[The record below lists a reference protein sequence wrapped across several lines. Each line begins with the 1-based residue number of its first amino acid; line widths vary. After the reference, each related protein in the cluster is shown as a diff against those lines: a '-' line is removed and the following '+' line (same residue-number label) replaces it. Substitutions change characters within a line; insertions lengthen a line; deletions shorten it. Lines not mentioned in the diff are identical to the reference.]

1 MSTDILPIATPRE
14 TRRAMWRL
22 LAQRPGRLTLT
33 VFVLLTA
40 ACCGLAAP
48 AILGIMVNIAA
59 SGGDVMSLL
68 WLAIALL
75 VAGGLGALLGIL
87 GQNLLARICEEALAG
102 LREEVFAAAV
112 RKPLNHLEKAGIG
125 DVVARV
131 SGDVEA
137 VSEAIS
143 GVLPAFTSAAFTIA
157 VTLLGLG
164 VIDWRFAVAVLI
176 AAPLQVFTLRWFLKR
191 TAPIYRTVRITEAN
205 RTEQIIETVHGSP
218 SVLALG
224 LGSRHADL
232 VAAASRENIGHAL
245 KGVNYLTRFYN
256 RLNLAELIGLS
267 AVLVVGFWLHA
278 EGTVTIG
285 AATAAALYFYR
296 LFDPIGLVLGQFD
309 ELQKAAAGLGRM
321 FGLTMSAKPETV
333 AASAPAG
340 TTGAGTFRGT
350 DAGIDAGIV
359 LEDVTFAYPGQ
370 RPALNAVSLTVK
382 PGERVAIVGTSGAGK
397 TTLAKVI
404 MGLEHPHSGT
414 AWVGGLDSAAAAP
427 AELHERISMVSQE
440 VHVFSGTLAEDL
452 LLAKPG
458 ASAEE
463 LSCVLKAVGAT
474 WVVALDDG
482 LETSVGAG
490 GHQLTPEQAQQLALA
505 RLMLKDPP
513 IAVLDEATAEA
524 GTGSAT
530 MLDQAAEAALTGR
543 TSVVI
548 AHRLSQAASA
558 DTVVVMEQGRIVES
572 GSHQE
577 LLAAEGRY
585 AHLWEAWNSSL
596 SRS

>member
-1 MSTDILPIATPRE
+1 MSTEILPIATPRE

-22 LAQRPGRLTLT
+22 LAQRPGRLALT
-33 VFVLLTA
+33 VFVLLAA

-68 WLAIALL
+68 WLAITLL

-112 RKPLNHLEKAGIG
+112 RKPLNQLEKAGIG

-232 VAAASRENIGHAL
+232 VAAASQENIGHAL

-321 FGLTMSAKPETV
+321 FGLTMSAKPDT
-333 AASAPAG
+333 APAR
-340 TTGAGTFRGT
+340 TTSGT
-350 DAGIDAGIV
+350 DAGIV
-359 LEDVTFAYPGQ
+359 LDDVTFAYPGQ
-370 RPALNAVSLTVK
+370 RPALNTVSLSVS

-404 MGLEHPHSGT
+404 MGLEHPRSGT

-427 AELHERISMVSQE
+427 ADLHERIAMVSQE

-452 LLAKPG
+452 RLAKPG
-458 ASAEE
+458 ATEEE
-463 LSCVLKAVGAT
+463 LARVLKAVGAG

-530 MLDQAAEAALTGR
+530 MLDQAAEAALAGR

-577 LLAAEGRY
+577 LLAADGRY

>member
-1 MSTDILPIATPRE
+1 LSAEILPIATPRE
-14 TRRAMWRL
+14 TRKAMWRL
-22 LAQRPGRLTLT
+22 LAQRPGRLTITIL
-33 VFVLLTA
+33 VLLA
-40 ACCGLAAP
+40 ASCCGLAAP

-68 WLAIALL
+68 WLAIGLL
-75 VAGGLGALLGIL
+75 LAGGLGAVLGIL

-112 RKPLNHLEKAGIG
+112 RKPLSQLEKAGIG

-232 VAAASRENIGHAL
+232 VAAASQENIGHAL

-267 AVLVVGFWLHA
+267 AVLVVGSWLHA
-278 EGTVTIG
+278 EGAVTIG

-321 FGLTMSAKPETV
+321 FGLTMSTAPETAPT
-333 AASAPAG
+333 AAPVS
-340 TTGAGTFRGT
+340 
-350 DAGIDAGIV
+350 DAGIV
-359 LEDVTFAYPGQ
+359 LDDVTFSYPGQ

-404 MGLEHPHSGT
+404 MGLEHPGSGT

-427 AELHERISMVSQE
+427 ADLHERIAMVSQE

-452 LLAKPG
+452 RLAKPG
-458 ASAEE
+458 ASSDEMGHI
-463 LSCVLKAVGAT
+463 LRAVGAA
-474 WVVALDDG
+474 WVERLDDG
-482 LETSVGAG
+482 LETPVGAG

-530 MLDQAAEAALTGR
+530 MLDQAAEAALAGR

-558 DTVVVMEQGRIVES
+558 DTVVVMEHGRIVES

-577 LLAAEGRY
+577 LLASGGRY
-585 AHLWEAWNSSL
+585 ATLWEAWNSSL

>member
-22 LAQRPGRLTLT
+22 LAQRPGRLALT
-33 VFVLLTA
+33 VFVLLA
-40 ACCGLAAP
+40 AAGCGLAAP

-59 SGGDVMSLL
+59 GGGDVMNLL
-68 WLAIALL
+68 WLAIGLL
-75 VAGGLGALLGIL
+75 VAGGCGALLGIL

-112 RKPLNHLEKAGIG
+112 RKPLAQLEKAGIG

-176 AAPLQVFTLRWFLKR
+176 AAPLQVLTLRWFLKR

-224 LGSRHADL
+224 LGSRHAEL
-232 VAAASRENIGHAL
+232 VAAASQENIGHAL
-245 KGVNYLTRFYN
+245 KGVSYLTRFYN
-256 RLNLAELIGLS
+256 RLNLAELVGLS
-267 AVLVVGFWLHA
+267 AVLGVGFWLHA
-278 EGTVTIG
+278 EGIVTIG

-321 FGLTMSAKPETV
+321 FGLTMSTAKTSPT
-333 AASAPAG
+333 ALS
-340 TTGAGTFRGT
+340 RGT
-350 DAGIDAGIV
+350 DSSIV
-359 LEDVTFAYPGQ
+359 LDNVTFAYPGQ
-370 RPALNAVSLTVK
+370 RPALRGVSLTVR
-382 PGERVAIVGTSGAGK
+382 PGERVAVVGTSGAGK

-404 MGLEHPHSGT
+404 MGLEHPDSGT
-414 AWVGGLDSAAAAP
+414 AWVGGLNSAAAAP
-427 AELHERISMVSQE
+427 ADLHSRIAMVSQE
-440 VHVFSGTLAEDL
+440 VHVFSGTLAGDL
-452 LLAKPG
+452 RLAKPD
-458 ASAEE
+458 ASPAD
-463 LSCVLKAVGAT
+463 LSRVLAAVGAT
-474 WVVALDDG
+474 WMKTLDDG

-530 MLDQAAEAALTGR
+530 MLDQAGEAALAGR

-558 DTVVVMEQGRIVES
+558 DTVVVMEQGRIIES
-572 GSHQE
+572 GPHQE
-577 LLAAEGRY
+577 LLAGGGRY
-585 AHLWEAWNSSL
+585 ATLWEAWNSSL
-596 SRS
+596 SRN

>member
-1 MSTDILPIATPRE
+1 
-14 TRRAMWRL
+14 MWRL
-22 LAQRPGRLTLT
+22 LAQRPGRLALT
-33 VFVLLTA
+33 ILVLLA
-40 ACCGLAAP
+40 ASCCGLAAP
-48 AILGIMVNIAA
+48 AILGVMVNIAA

-68 WLAIALL
+68 WLAIGLL
-75 VAGGLGALLGIL
+75 VAGGLGALLGVL

-112 RKPLNHLEKAGIG
+112 RKPLNQLEKAGIG

-143 GVLPAFTSAAFTIA
+143 GVLPAFTSAAFTIG

-176 AAPLQVFTLRWFLKR
+176 AAPLQVFTLRWFLQR

-218 SVLALG
+218 SILALG
-224 LGSRHADL
+224 LGSRHAHL

-245 KGVNYLTRFYN
+245 RGVGYLTRFYN

-267 AVLVVGFWLHA
+267 AVLVVGFWLHS
-278 EGTVTIG
+278 EGAVTIG

-321 FGLTMSAKPETV
+321 FGLTMSEQSS
-333 AASAPAG
+333 AAPSTASTTPAG
-340 TTGAGTFRGT
+340 PES
-350 DAGIDAGIV
+350 GIV
-359 LEDVTFAYPGQ
+359 LENVTFAYPGQ
-370 RPALNAVSLTVK
+370 RPALCGVSLIVRS
-382 PGERVAIVGTSGAGK
+382 GERVAIVGTSGAGK

-414 AWVGGLDSAAAAP
+414 AWVGGLDSAAADP
-427 AELHERISMVSQE
+427 AELHDRIAMVSQE

-452 LLAKPG
+452 RLAKPD
-458 ASAEE
+458 ASAHE
-463 LSCVLKAVGAT
+463 LSHALQAVGAD

-482 LETSVGAG
+482 LETYVGAG
-490 GHQLTPEQAQQLALA
+490 GHQLTTEQAQQLALA

-530 MLDQAAEAALTGR
+530 MLDQAAEAALAGR

-548 AHRLSQAASA
+548 AHRLPQAASA

-577 LLAAEGRY
+577 LLLDGGRY

>member
-22 LAQRPGRLTLT
+22 LAQRPGRLALT
-33 VFVLLTA
+33 VFVLLAA

-59 SGGDVMSLL
+59 GGGDVMNLL
-68 WLAIALL
+68 WLAIGLL
-75 VAGGLGALLGIL
+75 VAGGCGALLGIL

-112 RKPLNHLEKAGIG
+112 RKPLAQLEKAGIG

-224 LGSRHADL
+224 LGSRHAEL
-232 VAAASRENIGHAL
+232 VAAASQENIGHAL
-245 KGVNYLTRFYN
+245 KGVSYLTRFYN

-267 AVLVVGFWLHA
+267 AVLVVGFRLHS
-278 EGTVTIG
+278 EGIVTIG

-321 FGLTMSAKPETV
+321 FGLTMSTAKTSPT
-333 AASAPAG
+333 ADS
-340 TTGAGTFRGT
+340 RGT
-350 DAGIDAGIV
+350 DSSIV
-359 LEDVTFAYPGQ
+359 LDNVTFAYPGQ
-370 RPALNAVSLTVK
+370 RPALHGVSLTVR

-404 MGLEHPHSGT
+404 MGLEHPDSGT

-427 AELHERISMVSQE
+427 ADLHSRIAMVSQE

-452 LLAKPG
+452 RLAKPD
-458 ASAEE
+458 ASPAE
-463 LSCVLKAVGAT
+463 LRRVLAAVGAT
-474 WVVALDDG
+474 WMNTLDDG
-482 LETSVGAG
+482 LETPVGAG

-530 MLDQAAEAALTGR
+530 MLDQAAEAALAGR

-558 DTVVVMEQGRIVES
+558 DTVVVMEQGRIIES
-572 GSHQE
+572 GPHQE
-577 LLAAEGRY
+577 LLAGGGRY
-585 AHLWEAWNSSL
+585 ATLWEAWNSSL
-596 SRS
+596 SRN

>member
-1 MSTDILPIATPRE
+1 MSADILPIATPRE
-14 TRRAMWRL
+14 TRKAMWCL

-33 VFVLLTA
+33 VLVLLA
-40 ACCGLAAP
+40 ASCCGLAAP
-48 AILGIMVNIAA
+48 AILGLMVNIAA
-59 SGGDVMSLL
+59 AGGDVMSLL
-68 WLAIALL
+68 WLAIGLV

-87 GQNLLARICEEALAG
+87 GQNLLSRICEEALAG
-102 LREEVFAAAV
+102 LREDVFAAAV
-112 RKPLNHLEKAGIG
+112 RKPLAELEKAGIG

-176 AAPLQVFTLRWFLKR
+176 AAPLQVLTLRWFLKR

-205 RTEQIIETVHGSP
+205 RTEQIIETVHGSH

-224 LGSRHADL
+224 LGERHAGL
-232 VAAASRENIGHAL
+232 VAVASTENIGHTLRAA
-245 KGVNYLTRFYN
+245 GYLTRFYN

-278 EGTVTIG
+278 EGAVTIG

-321 FGLTMSAKPETV
+321 FGLTLSVPPE
-333 AASAPAG
+333 APIIASAREAD
-340 TTGAGTFRGT
+340 TS
-350 DAGIDAGIV
+350 IV
-359 LEDVTFAYPGQ
+359 LQDVTFAYPGQ
-370 RPALNAVSLTVK
+370 GPALDGVSLTVS

-404 MGLEHPHSGT
+404 MGLEHGHTGT
-414 AWVGGLDSAAAAP
+414 VRVGGLDPSADAP
-427 AELHERISMVSQE
+427 ADWHKRIAMVSQE

-452 LLAKPG
+452 RLAKPD
-458 ASAEE
+458 AALEE
-463 LSCVLKAVGAT
+463 LSRALQAVGAT
-474 WVVALDDG
+474 WVEALDDG

-530 MLDQAAEAALTGR
+530 MLDQAAEAALAGR

-558 DTVVVMEQGRIVES
+558 DTVVVMEHGRIVES
-572 GSHQE
+572 GSHKE
-577 LLAAEGRY
+577 LLSSGGRY
-585 AHLWEAWNSSL
+585 AHLWDAWNSSL
-596 SRS
+596 GRG

>member
-1 MSTDILPIATPRE
+1 MSTEILPIATPRE
-14 TRRAMWRL
+14 TRKAMWRL
-22 LAQRPGRLTLT
+22 LAQRPGRLALT
-33 VFVLLTA
+33 ILVLLA
-40 ACCGLAAP
+40 ASCCGLAAP
-48 AILGIMVNIAA
+48 AILGMMVNIAA
-59 SGGDVMSLL
+59 TGGDVMSLL
-68 WLAIALL
+68 WLAIGLL

-112 RKPLNHLEKAGIG
+112 RKPLAHIEKAGIG

-176 AAPLQVFTLRWFLKR
+176 AAPLQFFTLRWFLKR

-224 LGSRHADL
+224 LGARHADL
-232 VAAASRENIGHAL
+232 VAAASQENIGHAL

-278 EGTVTIG
+278 EGAVTIG

-321 FGLTMSAKPETV
+321 FGLTMSAAPATEP
-333 AASAPAG
+333 AASPA
-340 TTGAGTFRGT
+340 TGAG
-350 DAGIDAGIV
+350 ID
-359 LEDVTFAYPGQ
+359 LDDVTFAYPGQ
-370 RPALNAVSLTVK
+370 RPALHGVSLSVN

-404 MGLEHPHSGT
+404 MGLEHPRSGT
-414 AWVGGLDSAAAAP
+414 TWVGGLDSAAAAP
-427 AELHERISMVSQE
+427 EDLHQRIAMVSQE

-452 LLAKPG
+452 RLAKPD
-458 ASAEE
+458 AADED
-463 LSCVLKAVGAT
+463 LARVLHAVGAAWHET
-474 WVVALDDG
+474 LDDG
-482 LETSVGAG
+482 LQTSVGAG

-530 MLDQAAEAALTGR
+530 MLDQAAEAALAGR

-558 DTVVVMEQGRIVES
+558 DTVVVMEHGRIVES
-572 GSHQE
+572 GSHQD
-577 LLAAEGRY
+577 LLANGGRY
-585 AHLWEAWNSSL
+585 ATLWEAWNSSL
-596 SRS
+596 SRN

>member
-1 MSTDILPIATPRE
+1 MNAGILPIATPRE
-14 TRRAMWRL
+14 TRRAMWKL
-22 LAQRPGRLTLT
+22 LAQRPGRLALT
-33 VFVLLTA
+33 VLVLLA
-40 ACCGLAAP
+40 ASCCGLAAP

-59 SGGDVMSLL
+59 SGGEVVSLL
-68 WLAIALL
+68 WLAIGLL
-75 VAGGLGALLGIL
+75 AAGGAGALLGIL

-112 RKPLNHLEKAGIG
+112 RKPLAQLEKAGIG

-143 GVLPAFTSAAFTIA
+143 GVLPAFTSAAFTIV

-176 AAPLQVFTLRWFLKR
+176 AAPLQIFTLRWFLKR

-205 RTEQIIETVHGSP
+205 RTEQIIETVHGSQ

-224 LGSRHADL
+224 LGDRHASL
-232 VAAASRENIGHAL
+232 VASASRETIGHSL
-245 KGVNYLTRFYN
+245 RGIGYLTRFYN
-256 RLNLAELIGLS
+256 RLNLAELLGLS

-278 EGTVTIG
+278 EGVVTIG

-321 FGLTMSAKPETV
+321 FGLTRGT
-333 AASAPAG
+333 ASGEAERTAVERPAG
-340 TTGAGTFRGT
+340 GPASDAVVLDNLTFS
-350 DAGIDAGIV
+350 
-359 LEDVTFAYPGQ
+359 YPGQ
-370 RPALNAVSLTVK
+370 RPALNAVSLRVAA
-382 PGERVAIVGTSGAGK
+382 GERVAIVGTSGAGK
-397 TTLAKVI
+397 TTLAKVV
-404 MGLEHPHSGT
+404 MGLEKPDDGRVL
-414 AWVGGLDSAAAAP
+414 VGGLDAAIASA
-427 AELHERISMVSQE
+427 AELHQRIAMVSQE

-452 LLAKPG
+452 RLAKPG
-458 ASAEE
+458 ASSDE
-463 LSCVLKAVGAT
+463 LRRVLRDVGAA
-474 WVVALDDG
+474 WHEMLDDG
-482 LETSVGAG
+482 LETFVGAG

-530 MLDQAAEAALTGR
+530 MLDQAADAALAGR

-548 AHRLSQAASA
+548 AHRLSQAATA
-558 DTVVVMEQGRIVES
+558 HTVVVMDQGRIVES

-577 LLAAEGRY
+577 LLANGGRY
-585 AHLWEAWNSSL
+585 ARLWEAWNTSL
-596 SRS
+596 SRA

>member
-1 MSTDILPIATPRE
+1 M
-14 TRRAMWRL
+14 
-22 LAQRPGRLTLT
+22 
-33 VFVLLTA
+33 
-40 ACCGLAAP
+40 
-48 AILGIMVNIAA
+48 
-59 SGGDVMSLL
+59 L
-68 WLAIALL
+68 WLAIGLL

-112 RKPLNHLEKAGIG
+112 RKPLNQLEKAGIG

-321 FGLTMSAKPETV
+321 FGLTMSAKPDT
-333 AASAPAG
+333 APASAPGG
-340 TTGAGTFRGT
+340 TTPAGPTPGT
-350 DAGIDAGIV
+350 DAGIV
-359 LEDVTFAYPGQ
+359 LDDVTFAYPGQ
-370 RPALNAVSLTVK
+370 RPALNAVSLSVS
-382 PGERVAIVGTSGAGK
+382 PGQRVAIVGTSGAGK

-427 AELHERISMVSQE
+427 ADLHERIAMVSQE

-452 LLAKPG
+452 RLAKPG
-458 ASAEE
+458 ATEEE
-463 LSCVLKAVGAT
+463 LARVLKAVGAG
-474 WVVALDDG
+474 WVEALDDG

-530 MLDQAAEAALTGR
+530 MLDQAAEAALAGR

-558 DTVVVMEQGRIVES
+558 DTVVVMEQGRMVES

-577 LLAAEGRY
+577 LLAADGRY

>member
-1 MSTDILPIATPRE
+1 
-14 TRRAMWRL
+14 MWRL

-33 VFVLLTA
+33 IVVLLA
-40 ACCGLAAP
+40 ASCCGLAAP
-48 AILGIMVNIAA
+48 AILGVMVNIAA
-59 SGGDVMSLL
+59 GGGDVLSLL
-68 WLAIALL
+68 LLAAGLL

-87 GQNLLARICEEALAG
+87 GQNMLARICEEALAS

-112 RKPLNHLEKAGIG
+112 RKPLGQLEKAGIG

-137 VSEAIS
+137 VSDAIS

-157 VTLLGLG
+157 VTLLGLS
-164 VIDWRFAVAVLI
+164 VIDWRFAAAVLI

-191 TAPIYRTVRITEAN
+191 TAPIYRTVRITEAA

-256 RLNLAELIGLS
+256 RLNMAELIGLS

-278 EGTVTIG
+278 EGAVTIG

-321 FGLTMSAKPETV
+321 FGLTMSAAPEATPSPAK
-333 AASAPAG
+333 AADS
-340 TTGAGTFRGT
+340 
-350 DAGIDAGIV
+350 GIILDG
-359 LEDVTFAYPGQ
+359 VTFSYPGQ
-370 RPALNAVSLTVK
+370 RPALEGVSLTVK

-404 MGLEHPHSGT
+404 MGLEHPDSGI

-427 AELHERISMVSQE
+427 ADLHQRIAMVSQE

-452 LLAKPG
+452 RLARPG
-458 ASAEE
+458 ASVAD
-463 LSCVLKAVGAT
+463 LQLTLQDVGAS
-474 WVVALDDG
+474 WVETLDDG
-482 LETSVGAG
+482 LETHVGAG
-490 GHQLTPEQAQQLALA
+490 GHGLTPEQAQQLALA

-530 MLDQAAEAALTGR
+530 MLDHAAEAALAGR

-558 DTVVVMEQGRIVES
+558 DTVVVMEHGRIMES
-572 GSHQE
+572 GSHAD
-577 LLAAEGRY
+577 LLAAGGHY
-585 AHLWEAWNSSL
+585 ATLWEAWNSSF

>member
-1 MSTDILPIATPRE
+1 MSTGILPIATPRQ
-14 TRRAMWRL
+14 TRKAMWRL

-33 VFVLLTA
+33 IVVLLA
-40 ACCGLAAP
+40 ASCCGLAAP
-48 AILGIMVNIAA
+48 AILGVMVNIAA
-59 SGGDVMSLL
+59 GGGDVLSLL
-68 WLAIALL
+68 LLAAGLL
-75 VAGGLGALLGIL
+75 VAGGLGALLGIS
-87 GQNLLARICEEALAG
+87 GQNMLARICEEALAS

-112 RKPLNHLEKAGIG
+112 RKPLGQLEKAGIG

-137 VSEAIS
+137 VSDAIS

-157 VTLLGLG
+157 VTLLGLS
-164 VIDWRFAVAVLI
+164 VIDWRFAAAVLI

-191 TAPIYRTVRITEAN
+191 TAPIYRTVRITEAA

-256 RLNLAELIGLS
+256 RLNMAELIGLS

-278 EGTVTIG
+278 EGAVTIG

-321 FGLTMSAKPETV
+321 FGLTMSAAPEATPSPAK
-333 AASAPAG
+333 AADS
-340 TTGAGTFRGT
+340 
-350 DAGIDAGIV
+350 GIILDG
-359 LEDVTFAYPGQ
+359 VTFSYPGQ
-370 RPALNAVSLTVK
+370 RPALEGVSLTVK

-404 MGLEHPHSGT
+404 MGLEHPDSGT
-414 AWVGGLDSAAAAP
+414 AWVGGLDSTAAAP
-427 AELHERISMVSQE
+427 ADLHQRIAMVSQE

-452 LLAKPG
+452 RLARPG
-458 ASAEE
+458 ASVAD
-463 LSCVLKAVGAT
+463 LQLTLQDVGAS
-474 WVVALDDG
+474 WVETLDDG
-482 LETSVGAG
+482 LETHVGAG
-490 GHQLTPEQAQQLALA
+490 GHGLTPEQAQQLALA

-530 MLDQAAEAALTGR
+530 MLDHAAEAALAGR

-558 DTVVVMEQGRIVES
+558 DTVVVMEHGRIMES
-572 GSHQE
+572 GSHAD
-577 LLAAEGRY
+577 LLAAGGHY
-585 AHLWEAWNSSL
+585 ATLWEAWNSSF

>member
-1 MSTDILPIATPRE
+1 ML
-14 TRRAMWRL
+14 RL

-33 VFVLLTA
+33 ILVLLA
-40 ACCGLAAP
+40 ASCCGLAAP
-48 AILGIMVNIAA
+48 AILGVMVNIAA
-59 SGGDVMSLL
+59 SGGDVMWLL
-68 WLAIALL
+68 WLAGALL
-75 VAGGLGALLGIL
+75 VAGGLAALLGVL

-112 RKPLNHLEKAGIG
+112 HKPLPELEKAGIG

-143 GVLPAFTSAAFTIA
+143 GVLPAFTSVAFTIG

-176 AAPLQVFTLRWFLKR
+176 AAPLQILTLRWFLRR
-191 TAPIYRTVRITEAN
+191 TAPIYRTVRITEAR

-218 SVLALG
+218 SVVALG
-224 LGSRHADL
+224 LGERHAGL
-232 VAAASRENIGHAL
+232 VAAASHENIGHSL
-245 KGVNYLTRFYN
+245 RGVGYLTRFYN

-267 AVLVVGFWLHA
+267 AVLLVGFLLHA
-278 EGTVTIG
+278 EGAVSIG

-296 LFDPIGLVLGQFD
+296 LFDPIGVVLGQFD
-309 ELQKAAAGLGRM
+309 ELQKASAGLGRM
-321 FGLTMSAKPETV
+321 FGLTQSAVTSPG
-333 AASAPAG
+333 AASVSPAPWVSPDSWEAS
-340 TTGAGTFRGT
+340 
-350 DAGIDAGIV
+350 GIV
-359 LEDVTFAYPGQ
+359 LDNVTFAYPGQ
-370 RPALNAVSLTVK
+370 RPALNGVSLTVR
-382 PGERVAIVGTSGAGK
+382 PGERMAIVGTSGAGK

-404 MGLEHPHSGT
+404 MGLEHPQSGT
-414 AWVGGLDSAAAAP
+414 ARVGGVDAASAP
-427 AELHERISMVSQE
+427 AAQLHRQIAMVSQE

-452 LLAKPG
+452 GLARPE
-458 ASAEE
+458 ASAGDIAR
-463 LSCVLKAVGAT
+463 VLRAVGAT
-474 WVVALDDG
+474 WVDTLDDG
-482 LETSVGAG
+482 LETLVGAG
-490 GHQLTPEQAQQLALA
+490 GHQPTPEQAQQLALA
-505 RLMLKDPP
+505 RLLLKDPP

-530 MLDQAAEAALTGR
+530 MLDQAAEAALAGR

-558 DTVVVMEQGRIVES
+558 DTVVVMEHGAIVES
-572 GSHQE
+572 GPHQE
-577 LLAAEGRY
+577 LVEAGGRY

-596 SRS
+596 SRN

>member
-22 LAQRPGRLTLT
+22 LAQRPGRLALT
-33 VFVLLTA
+33 VFVLLA
-40 ACCGLAAP
+40 AAGCGLAAP

-59 SGGDVMSLL
+59 GGGDVMNLL
-68 WLAIALL
+68 WLAIGLL
-75 VAGGLGALLGIL
+75 VAGGCGALLGIL

-112 RKPLNHLEKAGIG
+112 RKPLAQLEKAGIG

-164 VIDWRFAVAVLI
+164 VIDWRFAVAALI
-176 AAPLQVFTLRWFLKR
+176 AAPLQVLTLRWFLKR

-224 LGSRHADL
+224 LGSRHAEL
-232 VAAASRENIGHAL
+232 VAAASQENIGHAL
-245 KGVNYLTRFYN
+245 KGVSYLTRFYN
-256 RLNLAELIGLS
+256 RLNLAELVGLS

-278 EGTVTIG
+278 EGIVTIG

-321 FGLTMSAKPETV
+321 FGLTMSTAKTSPT
-333 AASAPAG
+333 ALSG
-340 TTGAGTFRGT
+340 GT
-350 DAGIDAGIV
+350 DSSIV
-359 LEDVTFAYPGQ
+359 LDNVTFAYPGQ
-370 RPALNAVSLTVK
+370 RPALRGVSLTVR
-382 PGERVAIVGTSGAGK
+382 PGERVAVVGTSGAGK

-404 MGLEHPHSGT
+404 MGLEHPDSGT
-414 AWVGGLDSAAAAP
+414 AWVGGLNSAAAAP
-427 AELHERISMVSQE
+427 ADLHSRIAMVSQE
-440 VHVFSGTLAEDL
+440 VHVFSGTLAGDL
-452 LLAKPG
+452 RLAKPD
-458 ASAEE
+458 ASPAD
-463 LSCVLKAVGAT
+463 LSRVLAAVGAT
-474 WVVALDDG
+474 WMKTLDDG

-530 MLDQAAEAALTGR
+530 MLDQAAEAALAGR

-558 DTVVVMEQGRIVES
+558 DTVVVMEQGRIIES
-572 GSHQE
+572 GPHQE
-577 LLAAEGRY
+577 LLAGGGRY
-585 AHLWEAWNSSL
+585 ATLWEAWNSSL
-596 SRS
+596 SRN

>member
-1 MSTDILPIATPRE
+1 MSPEILPIATPRQ
-14 TRRAMWRL
+14 TRKAMWRL
-22 LAQRPGRLTLT
+22 LAQRPGKLTLT
-33 VFVLLTA
+33 ITVLLA
-40 ACCGLAAP
+40 ASCCGLAAP
-48 AILGIMVNIAA
+48 AILGVMVNIAA
-59 SGGDVMSLL
+59 TGGDVTSLL
-68 WLAIALL
+68 WLAIGLL
-75 VAGGLGALLGIL
+75 IAGGLGALLGIL

-102 LREEVFAAAV
+102 LRQEVFAAAV
-112 RKPLNHLEKAGIG
+112 RKPLQELEKAGIG

-143 GVLPAFTSAAFTIA
+143 GVLPAFTSAAFTIG

-164 VIDWRFAVAVLI
+164 VIDWRFAVAVLV
-176 AAPLQVFTLRWFLKR
+176 AAPLQIFTLRWFLKR

-205 RTEQIIETVHGSP
+205 RTEQIIETVHGSG

-224 LGSRHADL
+224 LGSRHVDL
-232 VAAASRENIGHAL
+232 VASASHENIGHSL
-245 KGVNYLTRFYN
+245 RGVGFLTRFYN

-267 AVLVVGFWLHA
+267 AVLLVGFWLHA
-278 EGTVTIG
+278 EGAVTIG

-321 FGLTMSAKPETV
+321 FGLTMST
-333 AASAPAG
+333 APAAAP
-340 TTGAGTFRGT
+340 TSSAAT
-350 DAGIDAGIV
+350 DASIALDNI
-359 LEDVTFAYPGQ
+359 TFAYPGQ
-370 RPALNAVSLTVK
+370 RPALKGVSLTVRS
-382 PGERVAIVGTSGAGK
+382 GERVAIVGTSGAGK

-404 MGLEHPHSGT
+404 MGLQHPHTGT
-414 AWVGGLDSAAAAP
+414 AWVGGLNTAAAAP
-427 AELHERISMVSQE
+427 ADLHGRIAMVSQE

-452 LLAKPG
+452 RLAKPD
-458 ASAEE
+458 ATSDE
-463 LSCVLKAVGAT
+463 LQHALQAVGAA
-474 WVVALDDG
+474 WVETLDDG

-524 GTGSAT
+524 GTGSAA
-530 MLDQAAEAALTGR
+530 MLDQAAEAALAGR

-572 GSHQE
+572 GSHWE
-577 LLAAEGRY
+577 LLSEGGRY

-596 SRS
+596 SRN

>member
-1 MSTDILPIATPRE
+1 
-14 TRRAMWRL
+14 MWPL

-33 VFVLLTA
+33 IGVLLA
-40 ACCGLAAP
+40 ASCCGLAAP
-48 AILGIMVNIAA
+48 AILGVMVNIAA
-59 SGGDVMSLL
+59 VGGDVLSLL
-68 WLAIALL
+68 LLAAGLL

-87 GQNLLARICEEALAG
+87 GQNMLARICEEALAS

-112 RKPLNHLEKAGIG
+112 RKPLGQLEKAGIG

-137 VSEAIS
+137 VSDAIS

-157 VTLLGLG
+157 VTLLGLS
-164 VIDWRFAVAVLI
+164 VIDWRFAAAVLI

-191 TAPIYRTVRITEAN
+191 TEPIYRTVRITEAA

-256 RLNLAELIGLS
+256 RLNMAELIGLS

-278 EGTVTIG
+278 EGAVTIG

-321 FGLTMSAKPETV
+321 FGLTMSAAPEATPSPAK
-333 AASAPAG
+333 AADS
-340 TTGAGTFRGT
+340 
-350 DAGIDAGIV
+350 GIILDG
-359 LEDVTFAYPGQ
+359 VTFSYPGQ
-370 RPALNAVSLTVK
+370 RPALEGVSLTVK

-404 MGLEHPHSGT
+404 MGLEHPDSGT
-414 AWVGGLDSAAAAP
+414 AWVGGLDSTAAAP
-427 AELHERISMVSQE
+427 ADLHQRIAMVSQE

-452 LLAKPG
+452 RLARPG
-458 ASAEE
+458 ASVAD
-463 LSCVLKAVGAT
+463 LQLILQDVGAS
-474 WVVALDDG
+474 WVETLDDG
-482 LETSVGAG
+482 LETHVGAG
-490 GHQLTPEQAQQLALA
+490 GHGLTPEQAQQLALA

-530 MLDQAAEAALTGR
+530 MLDHAAEAALAGR

-558 DTVVVMEQGRIVES
+558 DTVVVMEHGRIMES
-572 GSHQE
+572 GSHAD
-577 LLAAEGRY
+577 LLAAGGHY
-585 AHLWEAWNSSL
+585 ATLWEAWNSSF

>member
-22 LAQRPGRLTLT
+22 LAQRPGRLALT
-33 VFVLLTA
+33 VFVLLAA

-59 SGGDVMSLL
+59 GGGDVMNLL
-68 WLAIALL
+68 WLAIGLL
-75 VAGGLGALLGIL
+75 VAGGCGALLGIL

-112 RKPLNHLEKAGIG
+112 RKPLAQLEKAGIG

-224 LGSRHADL
+224 LGSRHAEL
-232 VAAASRENIGHAL
+232 VAAASHENIGHAL
-245 KGVNYLTRFYN
+245 KGVSYLTRFYN

-267 AVLVVGFWLHA
+267 AVLVVGFWLHS
-278 EGTVTIG
+278 EGIVTIG

-321 FGLTMSAKPETV
+321 FGLTMSTAKTSPTAE
-333 AASAPAG
+333 S
-340 TTGAGTFRGT
+340 RGT
-350 DAGIDAGIV
+350 DSSIV
-359 LEDVTFAYPGQ
+359 LDNVSFSYPGQ
-370 RPALNAVSLTVK
+370 GPALHGVSLTVR

-404 MGLEHPHSGT
+404 MGLEHPDSGT

-427 AELHERISMVSQE
+427 ADLHSRIAMVSQE

-452 LLAKPG
+452 KLAKPY
-458 ASAEE
+458 ASPAE
-463 LSCVLKAVGAT
+463 LPRVLAAVGAT
-474 WVVALDDG
+474 WMNTLDDG

-530 MLDQAAEAALTGR
+530 MLDQAAEAALAGR

-558 DTVVVMEQGRIVES
+558 DTVVVMEQGRIIES
-572 GSHQE
+572 GPHQE
-577 LLAAEGRY
+577 LLAGGGRY
-585 AHLWEAWNSSL
+585 ATLWEAWNSSL
-596 SRS
+596 SR

>member
-22 LAQRPGRLTLT
+22 LAQRPGRLALT
-33 VFVLLTA
+33 VFVLLA
-40 ACCGLAAP
+40 AAGCGLAAP

-59 SGGDVMSLL
+59 GGGDVMNLL
-68 WLAIALL
+68 WLAIGLL
-75 VAGGLGALLGIL
+75 VAGGCGALLGIL

-112 RKPLNHLEKAGIG
+112 RKPLAQLEKAGIG

-176 AAPLQVFTLRWFLKR
+176 AAPLQVLTLRWFLKR

-224 LGSRHADL
+224 LGSRHAEL
-232 VAAASRENIGHAL
+232 VAAASQENIGHAL
-245 KGVNYLTRFYN
+245 KGVSYLTRFYN
-256 RLNLAELIGLS
+256 RLNLAELVGLS

-278 EGTVTIG
+278 EGIVTIG

-321 FGLTMSAKPETV
+321 FGLTMSTAKTSPT
-333 AASAPAG
+333 ALS
-340 TTGAGTFRGT
+340 RGT
-350 DAGIDAGIV
+350 DSSIV
-359 LEDVTFAYPGQ
+359 LDNVTFAYPGQ
-370 RPALNAVSLTVK
+370 RPALRGVSLTVR
-382 PGERVAIVGTSGAGK
+382 PGERVAVVGTSGAGK

-404 MGLEHPHSGT
+404 MGLEHPDSGT
-414 AWVGGLDSAAAAP
+414 AWVGGLNSAAAAP
-427 AELHERISMVSQE
+427 ADLHSRIAMVSQE
-440 VHVFSGTLAEDL
+440 VHVFSGTLAGDL
-452 LLAKPG
+452 RLAKPD
-458 ASAEE
+458 ASPAD
-463 LSCVLKAVGAT
+463 LSRVLAAVGAT
-474 WVVALDDG
+474 WMKTLDDG

-530 MLDQAAEAALTGR
+530 MLDQAAEAALAGR

-558 DTVVVMEQGRIVES
+558 DTVVVMEQGRVIES
-572 GSHQE
+572 GPHQE
-577 LLAAEGRY
+577 LLAGGGRY
-585 AHLWEAWNSSL
+585 ATLWEAWNSSL
-596 SRS
+596 SRN

>member
-1 MSTDILPIATPRE
+1 MSADILPIATPRE
-14 TRRAMWRL
+14 TRQAMWRL
-22 LAQRPGRLTLT
+22 LAQRPGRLALT
-33 VFVLLTA
+33 IVVLLAA

-68 WLAIALL
+68 WLAIGLL

-112 RKPLNHLEKAGIG
+112 RKPLAQLEKAGIG

-176 AAPLQVFTLRWFLKR
+176 AAPLQVFTLRWFLRR

-224 LGSRHADL
+224 LGPRHAQL

-245 KGVNYLTRFYN
+245 KGVGYLTRFYN

-267 AVLVVGFWLHA
+267 AVLVVGFRLHA

-309 ELQKAAAGLGRM
+309 ELQKAASGLGRM
-321 FGLTMSAKPETV
+321 FGLTMSAAP
-333 AASAPAG
+333 AASPA
-340 TTGAGTFRGT
+340 ASPR
-350 DAGIDAGIV
+350 DDAGIV

-370 RPALNAVSLTVK
+370 RPALHGVSLTVN

-404 MGLEHPHSGT
+404 MGLEHPSNGT
-414 AWVGGLDSAAAAP
+414 ARVGGLDSSTAAP
-427 AELHERISMVSQE
+427 GDLHQRVAMVSQE

-452 LLAKPG
+452 RLANPG
-458 ASAEE
+458 ASDQE
-463 LSCVLKAVGAT
+463 LSRVLQAVGAS
-474 WVVALDDG
+474 WVDTLDDG
-482 LETSVGAG
+482 LGTPVGAG

-530 MLDQAAEAALTGR
+530 MLDEAAEAALAGR

-558 DTVVVMEQGRIVES
+558 DTVVVMEHGRIIEE
-572 GSHQE
+572 GPHRE
-577 LLAAEGRY
+577 LLANGGPY
-585 AHLWEAWNSSL
+585 ATLWEAWNSSL
-596 SRS
+596 SRN

>member
-1 MSTDILPIATPRE
+1 MSTEILPIATPRE

-22 LAQRPGRLTLT
+22 LAQRPGRLALT
-33 VFVLLTA
+33 VFVLLAA

-48 AILGIMVNIAA
+48 AILGVMVNIAA

-68 WLAIALL
+68 WLAIGLL

-112 RKPLNHLEKAGIG
+112 RKPLNQLEKAGIG

-176 AAPLQVFTLRWFLKR
+176 AAPLQVLTLRWFLKR

-321 FGLTMSAKPETV
+321 FGLTMSAKPDT
-333 AASAPAG
+333 APASAPGG
-340 TTGAGTFRGT
+340 TTPAGPTPGT
-350 DAGIDAGIV
+350 DAGIV
-359 LEDVTFAYPGQ
+359 LDDVTFAYPGQ
-370 RPALNAVSLTVK
+370 GRALNAVSLKVR
-382 PGERVAIVGTSGAGK
+382 PGQRVAIVGTSGAGK

-404 MGLEHPHSGT
+404 MGLEHPHSGK

-427 AELHERISMVSQE
+427 ADLHERIAMVSQE

-452 LLAKPG
+452 RLAKPG
-458 ASAEE
+458 ATEEE
-463 LSCVLKAVGAT
+463 LARVLKAVGAG

-530 MLDQAAEAALTGR
+530 MLDQAAEAALAGR

-558 DTVVVMEQGRIVES
+558 DTVVVMEQGRVVES

-577 LLAAEGRY
+577 LLAADGRY

>member
-22 LAQRPGRLTLT
+22 LAQRPGRLALT
-33 VFVLLTA
+33 VFVLLA
-40 ACCGLAAP
+40 AAGCGLAAP

-59 SGGDVMSLL
+59 GGGDVMNLL
-68 WLAIALL
+68 WLAIGLL
-75 VAGGLGALLGIL
+75 VAGGCGALLGIL

-112 RKPLNHLEKAGIG
+112 RKPLAQLEKAGIG

-176 AAPLQVFTLRWFLKR
+176 AAPLQVLTLRWFLKR

-224 LGSRHADL
+224 LGSRHAEL
-232 VAAASRENIGHAL
+232 VAAASQENIGHAL
-245 KGVNYLTRFYN
+245 KGVSYLTRFYN
-256 RLNLAELIGLS
+256 RLNLAELAGLS

-278 EGTVTIG
+278 EGIVTIG

-321 FGLTMSAKPETV
+321 FGLTMSTAKTSPT
-333 AASAPAG
+333 ALS
-340 TTGAGTFRGT
+340 RGT
-350 DAGIDAGIV
+350 DSSIV
-359 LEDVTFAYPGQ
+359 LDNVTFAYPGQ
-370 RPALNAVSLTVK
+370 RPALRGVSLTVR
-382 PGERVAIVGTSGAGK
+382 PGERVAVVGTSGAGK

-404 MGLEHPHSGT
+404 MGLEHPDSGT
-414 AWVGGLDSAAAAP
+414 AWVGGLNSAAAAP
-427 AELHERISMVSQE
+427 ADLHSRIAMVSQE
-440 VHVFSGTLAEDL
+440 VHVFSGTLAGDL
-452 LLAKPG
+452 RLAKPD
-458 ASAEE
+458 ASPAD
-463 LSCVLKAVGAT
+463 LSRVLAAVGAT
-474 WVVALDDG
+474 WMKTLDDG

-530 MLDQAAEAALTGR
+530 MLDQAAEAALAGR

-558 DTVVVMEQGRIVES
+558 DTVVVMEQGRIIES
-572 GSHQE
+572 GPHQE
-577 LLAAEGRY
+577 LLAGGGRY
-585 AHLWEAWNSSL
+585 ATLWEAWNSSL
-596 SRS
+596 SRN

>member
-1 MSTDILPIATPRE
+1 MSTEILPIATPRE

-22 LAQRPGRLTLT
+22 LAQRPGRLAFT
-33 VFVLLTA
+33 VFVLLAA

-59 SGGDVMSLL
+59 SGGDVTSLL

-112 RKPLNHLEKAGIG
+112 RKPLNQLEKAGIG

-321 FGLTMSAKPETV
+321 FGLTMSAKPDT
-333 AASAPAG
+333 APASAPAG
-340 TTGAGTFRGT
+340 STPGTS
-350 DAGIDAGIV
+350 AGIV
-359 LEDVTFAYPGQ
+359 LDDVTFAYPGQ
-370 RPALNAVSLTVK
+370 RPALNAVSLSVS

-414 AWVGGLDSAAAAP
+414 AWVGGLDSATAAP
-427 AELHERISMVSQE
+427 TDLHERIAMVSQE

-452 LLAKPG
+452 RLAKPG
-458 ASAEE
+458 ATEEE
-463 LSCVLKAVGAT
+463 LARVLKAVGAS

-530 MLDQAAEAALTGR
+530 MLDQAAEAALAGR

-577 LLAAEGRY
+577 LLAANGRY

>member
-1 MSTDILPIATPRE
+1 MSADILPIATPRQ
-14 TRRAMWRL
+14 TRKAMWRL
-22 LAQRPGRLTLT
+22 LAQRPGKLTLT
-33 VFVLLTA
+33 IFVLLA
-40 ACCGLAAP
+40 ASCCGLAAP
-48 AILGIMVNIAA
+48 AILGLMVNIAA
-59 SGGDVMSLL
+59 TGGDVMSLL
-68 WLAIALL
+68 WLAIGLL
-75 VAGGLGALLGIL
+75 LAGGLGALLGVL

-112 RKPLNHLEKAGIG
+112 RKPLNQLEKAGIG

-143 GVLPAFTSAAFTIA
+143 GVLPAFTSAAFTIG

-176 AAPLQVFTLRWFLKR
+176 AAPLQIFTLRWFLKR

-232 VAAASRENIGHAL
+232 VAAASRENIGHSL
-245 KGVNYLTRFYN
+245 RGVGYLTRFYN

-267 AVLVVGFWLHA
+267 AVLLVGFWLHS
-278 EGTVTIG
+278 EGAVTIG

-321 FGLTMSAKPETV
+321 FGLTMYAEPA
-333 AASAPAG
+333 AASKASSAAG
-340 TTGAGTFRGT
+340 E
-350 DAGIDAGIV
+350 AGIV
-359 LEDVTFAYPGQ
+359 LDHVTFAYPGQ
-370 RPALNAVSLTVK
+370 RPALRGVSLTVR
-382 PGERVAIVGTSGAGK
+382 PAERVAIVGTSGAGK

-404 MGLEHPHSGT
+404 MGLEHPGSGT
-414 AWVGGLDSAAAAP
+414 AWVGGLDSASAAP
-427 AELHERISMVSQE
+427 ADLHSRIAMVSQE

-452 LLAKPG
+452 RLAKPD
-458 ASAEE
+458 ASAEQ
-463 LSCVLKAVGAT
+463 LSNALQAVGAD
-474 WVVALDDG
+474 WVAALDDG
-482 LETSVGAG
+482 LDTSVGAG

-530 MLDQAAEAALTGR
+530 MLDQAAEAALAGR

-548 AHRLSQAASA
+548 AHRLSQATSA

>member
-1 MSTDILPIATPRE
+1 MSIEILPIASPRE
-14 TRRAMWRL
+14 TRKAMWRL

-33 VFVLLTA
+33 ILVLLA
-40 ACCGLAAP
+40 ASCCGLAAP
-48 AILGIMVNIAA
+48 AILGMMVNIAA
-59 SGGDVMSLL
+59 TGGDVLSLL
-68 WLAIALL
+68 WLAVSLL

-102 LREEVFAAAV
+102 LREDVFAAAV
-112 RKPLNHLEKAGIG
+112 RKPLAQLEKAGIG

-143 GVLPAFTSAAFTIA
+143 RVLPAFTSAAFTIA
-157 VTLLGLG
+157 VTLFGLG
-164 VIDWRFAVAVLI
+164 VIDWRFAVAVLV
-176 AAPLQVFTLRWFLKR
+176 AAPLQVITLRWFLKR

-205 RTEQIIETVHGSP
+205 RTEQIIETVHGSA
-218 SVLALG
+218 SVVALG
-224 LGSRHADL
+224 LAERHADL
-232 VAAASRENIGHAL
+232 VAAASRENIGHSL
-245 KGVNYLTRFYN
+245 RGVGYLTRFYN

-267 AVLVVGFWLHA
+267 AVLLVGFWLHA
-278 EGTVTIG
+278 EGAVTIG

-321 FGLTMSAKPETV
+321 FGLTQSAGPAAPPDRAKPDGT
-333 AASAPAG
+333 APEK
-340 TTGAGTFRGT
+340 
-350 DAGIDAGIV
+350 DAGIV
-359 LEDVTFAYPGQ
+359 LDDVSFAYPGQ
-370 RPALNAVSLTVK
+370 RPALNGVSLTIK

-404 MGLEHPHSGT
+404 MGLEQPQRGT
-414 AWVGGLDSAAAAP
+414 ALVGGLNSATAHP
-427 AELHERISMVSQE
+427 AELHQRIAMVSQE

-452 LLAKPG
+452 RLAKPN
-458 ASAEE
+458 ASPAE
-463 LSCVLKAVGAT
+463 LRQVLHTVGAT
-474 WVVALDDG
+474 WSETLDDG
-482 LETSVGAG
+482 LETPVGAG
-490 GHQLTPEQAQQLALA
+490 GHQLTPEQAQQVALA
-505 RLMLKDPP
+505 RLLLKDPP

-530 MLDQAAEAALTGR
+530 MLDQAAEAALAGR

-558 DTVVVMEQGRIVES
+558 DTVVVMEHGRLVES
-572 GSHQE
+572 GPHQE
-577 LLAAEGRY
+577 LLAHGGRY
-585 AHLWEAWNSSL
+585 ATLWEAWNSSL
-596 SRS
+596 SRG

>member
-1 MSTDILPIATPRE
+1 
-14 TRRAMWRL
+14 MWSL
-22 LAQRPGRLTLT
+22 LAQRPGRLTWTIL
-33 VFVLLTA
+33 VLLA
-40 ACCGLAAP
+40 ASCCGLAAP

-68 WLAIALL
+68 WLAVGLL

-112 RKPLNHLEKAGIG
+112 RKPLAQLEKAGIG

-176 AAPLQVFTLRWFLKR
+176 AAPLQVFTLRWFLRR

-224 LGSRHADL
+224 LGARHAGL
-232 VAAASRENIGHAL
+232 VAAASQENIGHAL

-278 EGTVTIG
+278 EGAVTIG

-321 FGLTMSAKPETV
+321 FGLTMSAAPDTAPT
-333 AASAPAG
+333 AAPTA
-340 TTGAGTFRGT
+340 
-350 DAGIDAGIV
+350 DAGIV
-359 LEDVTFAYPGQ
+359 LKDVTFSYPGQ
-370 RPALNAVSLTVK
+370 SPALNAVSLTVN
-382 PGERVAIVGTSGAGK
+382 PGQRVAIVGTSGAGK

-404 MGLEHPHSGT
+404 MGLEHPGSGT
-414 AWVGGLDSAAAAP
+414 AWVGGLDSAAARP
-427 AELHERISMVSQE
+427 EDLHERIAMVSQE

-452 LLAKPG
+452 RLAKPD
-458 ASAEE
+458 APAEE
-463 LSCVLKAVGAT
+463 LTRALRDVGAA
-474 WVVALDDG
+474 WVETLDDG
-482 LETSVGAG
+482 LQTSVGAG

-530 MLDQAAEAALTGR
+530 MLDQAAEAALAGR

-558 DTVVVMEQGRIVES
+558 DTVVVMEHGRIVES

-577 LLAAEGRY
+577 LLANGGRY
-585 AHLWEAWNSSL
+585 ATLWEAWNSSL

>member
-1 MSTDILPIATPRE
+1 MSAEILPIATPRE
-14 TRRAMWRL
+14 TRKAMWRL
-22 LAQRPGRLTLT
+22 LAQHPGRLTLT
-33 VFVLLTA
+33 IVVLLA
-40 ACCGLAAP
+40 ASCCGLAAP
-48 AILGIMVNIAA
+48 ALLGVMVNIAA
-59 SGGDVMSLL
+59 SGGDVLSLL
-68 WLAIALL
+68 WLATGLL

-102 LREEVFAAAV
+102 LREEVFAAAA
-112 RKPLNHLEKAGIG
+112 RKPLAQLEKAGIG

-164 VIDWRFAVAVLI
+164 VIDWRFAVAVLV

-218 SVLALG
+218 SVVALG

-232 VAAASRENIGHAL
+232 VAAASHENIGHSMR
-245 KGVNYLTRFYN
+245 GVGYLTRFYN

-267 AVLVVGFWLHA
+267 GVLVVGFWLHA
-278 EGTVTIG
+278 EGAVTIG

-321 FGLTMSAKPETV
+321 FGLTMSAGRTTARPSP
-333 AASAPAG
+333 AAA
-340 TTGAGTFRGT
+340 
-350 DAGIDAGIV
+350 DAGIV
-359 LEDVTFAYPGQ
+359 LDDVTFAYPGQ
-370 RPALNAVSLTVK
+370 RPALHGVSLTVQ

-414 AWVGGLDSAAAAP
+414 AWVGGLDSAAGAP
-427 AELHERISMVSQE
+427 AELHERIAMVSQE

-452 LLAKPG
+452 RLAKPD
-458 ASAEE
+458 AAADE
-463 LSCVLKAVGAT
+463 LAHVLETVGAT
-474 WVVALDDG
+474 WVETLDDG
-482 LETSVGAG
+482 LDTSVGAG

-524 GTGSAT
+524 GTGSAH
-530 MLDQAAEAALTGR
+530 MLDQAAEAALAGR

-577 LLAAEGRY
+577 LLAVGGRY

-596 SRS
+596 SRN

>member
-1 MSTDILPIATPRE
+1 MSSEILPIATPRE

-22 LAQRPGRLTLT
+22 LARRPGRLAVTI
-33 VFVLLTA
+33 FVLLA
-40 ACCGLAAP
+40 ASCCGLAAP
-48 AILGIMVNIAA
+48 AILGVMVNIAA

-68 WLAIALL
+68 WLAIGLL
-75 VAGGLGALLGIL
+75 VAGGLGALLGVL

-112 RKPLNHLEKAGIG
+112 RKPLAQLEKAGIG

-143 GVLPAFTSAAFTIA
+143 GVLPAFTSAAFTIG

-176 AAPLQVFTLRWFLKR
+176 AAPLQIFTLRWFLKR

-232 VAAASRENIGHAL
+232 VAAASKENIGHSL
-245 KGVNYLTRFYN
+245 RGVGFLTRFYN

-278 EGTVTIG
+278 EGAVTIG

-321 FGLTMSAKPETV
+321 FGLTMTAGPSPATATSAAT
-333 AASAPAG
+333 
-340 TTGAGTFRGT
+340 
-350 DAGIDAGIV
+350 DAGIV
-359 LEDVTFAYPGQ
+359 LDNVTFAYPGQ
-370 RPALNAVSLTVK
+370 RPALKGVSLTVR
-382 PGERVAIVGTSGAGK
+382 PGERIAIVGTSGAGK

-427 AELHERISMVSQE
+427 ADLHSRIAMVSQE

-452 LLAKPG
+452 RLAKPD
-458 ASAEE
+458 ASAAE
-463 LSCVLKAVGAT
+463 LSRALEAVGAAWT
-474 WVVALDDG
+474 DMLDDG
-482 LETSVGAG
+482 LETPVGAG

-530 MLDQAAEAALTGR
+530 MLDEAAEAALAGR

-558 DTVVVMEQGRIVES
+558 DTVVVMEHGQIIES
-572 GSHQE
+572 GPHEQ
-577 LLAAEGRY
+577 LLATGGRY
-585 AHLWEAWNSSL
+585 AMLWEAWNSSL
-596 SRS
+596 SRN

>member
-1 MSTDILPIATPRE
+1 MNSEILPIATPRE
-14 TRRAMWRL
+14 TRKAMWRL

-33 VFVLLTA
+33 IFVLLA
-40 ACCGLAAP
+40 ASCCGLAAP
-48 AILGIMVNIAA
+48 ALLGVMVNIAA
-59 SGGDVMSLL
+59 SGGDVLSLL
-68 WLAIALL
+68 WLAIGLL
-75 VAGGLGALLGIL
+75 VAGGLGALLGIA

-112 RKPLNHLEKAGIG
+112 RKPLAQLEKAGIG

-143 GVLPAFTSAAFTIA
+143 GVLPAFTSAAFTIG

-176 AAPLQVFTLRWFLKR
+176 AAPLQIFTLRWFLKR

-218 SVLALG
+218 SVVALG

-232 VAAASRENIGHAL
+232 VAAASHEHIGHSL
-245 KGVNYLTRFYN
+245 RGVGYLTRFYN

-267 AVLVVGFWLHA
+267 AVLLVGFWLHA
-278 EGTVTIG
+278 EGAVTIG

-321 FGLTMSAKPETV
+321 FGLTMSAGQTTAPV
-333 AASAPAG
+333 SPAAS
-340 TTGAGTFRGT
+340 
-350 DAGIDAGIV
+350 DAGIV
-359 LEDVTFAYPGQ
+359 LDDVTFAYPGQ
-370 RPALNAVSLTVK
+370 RPALKGVSLTIAS
-382 PGERVAIVGTSGAGK
+382 GERVAIVGTSGAGK
-397 TTLAKVI
+397 TTLAKII
-404 MGLEHPHSGT
+404 MGLEHPGSGT

-427 AELHERISMVSQE
+427 ADLHQRIAMVSQE
-440 VHVFSGTLAEDL
+440 VHVFSGTLAQDL
-452 LLAKPG
+452 KLAKPD
-458 ASAEE
+458 ASPAE
-463 LSCVLKAVGAT
+463 LTRALQAVGAA
-474 WVVALDDG
+474 WVETLDDG

-530 MLDQAAEAALTGR
+530 MLDQAAEAALAGR

-558 DTVVVMEQGRIVES
+558 DTVVVMEHGRIVES

-577 LLAAEGRY
+577 LMSGGGRY

-596 SRS
+596 SRN

>member
-1 MSTDILPIATPRE
+1 MSAEILPIATPRE
-14 TRRAMWRL
+14 TRKAMWRL
-22 LAQRPGRLTLT
+22 LAQRPGKLTLT
-33 VFVLLTA
+33 ILVLLA
-40 ACCGLAAP
+40 ASCCGLAAP
-48 AILGIMVNIAA
+48 AILGMMVNIAA

-68 WLAIALL
+68 WLAIGLL

-112 RKPLNHLEKAGIG
+112 RKPLAQLEKAGIG

-278 EGTVTIG
+278 EGAVTIG

-321 FGLTMSAKPETV
+321 FGLTMSAAPTTPP
-333 AASAPAG
+333 AASPA
-340 TTGAGTFRGT
+340 TG
-350 DAGIDAGIV
+350 AGIV
-359 LEDVTFAYPGQ
+359 LDDVTFSYPGQ
-370 RPALNAVSLTVK
+370 RPALHGVSLTVNH
-382 PGERVAIVGTSGAGK
+382 GERVAIVGTSGAGK

-404 MGLEHPHSGT
+404 MGLEHPQTGT
-414 AWVGGLDSAAAAP
+414 AWVGGLDSTAAAP
-427 AELHERISMVSQE
+427 EDLHQRIAMVSQE
-440 VHVFSGTLAEDL
+440 VHVFAGTLAEDL
-452 LLAKPG
+452 RLAKPD
-458 ASAEE
+458 ATPEE
-463 LSCVLKAVGAT
+463 LSLVLRSVGAAWHET
-474 WVVALDDG
+474 LDDG

-530 MLDQAAEAALTGR
+530 MLDQAAEAALAGR

-558 DTVVVMEQGRIVES
+558 DTVVVMEHGRIVES
-572 GSHQE
+572 GSHQA
-577 LLAAEGRY
+577 LLANGGRY
-585 AHLWEAWNSSL
+585 ATLWEAWNSSL

>member
-22 LAQRPGRLTLT
+22 LAQRPGRLALT
-33 VFVLLTA
+33 VFVLLAA

-59 SGGDVMSLL
+59 GGGDVMNLL
-68 WLAIALL
+68 WLAIGLL
-75 VAGGLGALLGIL
+75 VAGGCGALLGIL

-112 RKPLNHLEKAGIG
+112 RKPLAQLEKAGIG

-224 LGSRHADL
+224 LGSRHAEL
-232 VAAASRENIGHAL
+232 VATASQENIGHAL
-245 KGVNYLTRFYN
+245 KGVSYLTRFYN

-267 AVLVVGFWLHA
+267 AVLVVGFWLHS
-278 EGTVTIG
+278 EGIVTIG

-321 FGLTMSAKPETV
+321 FGLTMSTAKTSPTAESR
-333 AASAPAG
+333 A
-340 TTGAGTFRGT
+340 T
-350 DAGIDAGIV
+350 DSSIV
-359 LEDVTFAYPGQ
+359 LDNVSFSYPGQ
-370 RPALNAVSLTVK
+370 GPALHGVSLTVR

-404 MGLEHPHSGT
+404 MGLEHPDSGT

-427 AELHERISMVSQE
+427 ADLHSRIAMVSQE

-452 LLAKPG
+452 KLAKPD
-458 ASAEE
+458 ASPAE
-463 LSCVLKAVGAT
+463 LPRVLAAVGAT
-474 WVVALDDG
+474 WMNTLDDG
-482 LETSVGAG
+482 LETPVGAG

-530 MLDQAAEAALTGR
+530 MLDQAAEAALAGR

-558 DTVVVMEQGRIVES
+558 DTVVVMEQGRIIES
-572 GSHQE
+572 GPHQE
-577 LLAAEGRY
+577 LLAGGGRY
-585 AHLWEAWNSSL
+585 ATLWEAWNSSL
-596 SRS
+596 SRN

>member
-22 LAQRPGRLTLT
+22 LAQRPGRLALT
-33 VFVLLTA
+33 VFVLLA
-40 ACCGLAAP
+40 AAGCGLAAP
-48 AILGIMVNIAA
+48 AILGIMINIAA
-59 SGGDVMSLL
+59 GGGDVMNLL
-68 WLAIALL
+68 WLAIGLL
-75 VAGGLGALLGIL
+75 VAGGCGALLGIL

-112 RKPLNHLEKAGIG
+112 RKPLAQLEKAGIG

-176 AAPLQVFTLRWFLKR
+176 AAPLQVLTLRWFLKR

-224 LGSRHADL
+224 LGSRHAEL
-232 VAAASRENIGHAL
+232 VAAASQENIGHAL
-245 KGVNYLTRFYN
+245 KGVSYLTRFYN
-256 RLNLAELIGLS
+256 RLNLAELVGLS

-278 EGTVTIG
+278 EGSVTIG

-321 FGLTMSAKPETV
+321 FGLTMSTAKTSPT
-333 AASAPAG
+333 ALS
-340 TTGAGTFRGT
+340 RGT
-350 DAGIDAGIV
+350 DSSIV
-359 LEDVTFAYPGQ
+359 LDNVTFAYPGQ
-370 RPALNAVSLTVK
+370 RPALRGVSLTVR
-382 PGERVAIVGTSGAGK
+382 PGERVAVVGTSGAGK

-404 MGLEHPHSGT
+404 MGLEHPDSGT
-414 AWVGGLDSAAAAP
+414 AWVGGLNSAAAAP
-427 AELHERISMVSQE
+427 ADLHSRIAMVSQE
-440 VHVFSGTLAEDL
+440 VHVFSGTLAGDL
-452 LLAKPG
+452 RLAKPD
-458 ASAEE
+458 ASPAD
-463 LSCVLKAVGAT
+463 LSRVLAAVGAT
-474 WVVALDDG
+474 WMKTLDDG

-530 MLDQAAEAALTGR
+530 MLDQAAEAALAGR

-558 DTVVVMEQGRIVES
+558 DTVVVMEQGRIIES
-572 GSHQE
+572 GPHQE
-577 LLAAEGRY
+577 LLAGGGRY
-585 AHLWEAWNSSL
+585 ATLWEAWNSSL
-596 SRS
+596 SRN

>member
-1 MSTDILPIATPRE
+1 MSAEILPIATPRE

-22 LAQRPGRLTLT
+22 LAQRPARLTLT
-33 VFVLLTA
+33 IVVLLA
-40 ACCGLAAP
+40 ASCCGLAAP
-48 AILGIMVNIAA
+48 AILGVMVNIAA
-59 SGGDVMSLL
+59 SGGDVMPLL
-68 WLAIALL
+68 WLAIGLL

-112 RKPLNHLEKAGIG
+112 RKPLAQLEKAGIG

-137 VSEAIS
+137 VSKAIS

-164 VIDWRFAVAVLI
+164 VIDWRFAVAVLV

-218 SVLALG
+218 SVVALG

-232 VAAASRENIGHAL
+232 VAAASRENIGHSL
-245 KGVNYLTRFYN
+245 RGVGYLTRFYN

-321 FGLTMSAKPETV
+321 FGLTM
-333 AASAPAG
+333 AAGPTTARSSSPASG
-340 TTGAGTFRGT
+340 
-350 DAGIDAGIV
+350 AGIV
-359 LEDVTFAYPGQ
+359 LDNVTFAYPGQ
-370 RPALNAVSLTVK
+370 RPALHGVSLTVQ

-404 MGLEHPHSGT
+404 MGLEHPYNGT

-427 AELHERISMVSQE
+427 SELHERIAMVSQE
-440 VHVFSGTLAEDL
+440 VHVFSGTLAQDL
-452 LLAKPG
+452 RLAKPD
-458 ASAEE
+458 ASADE
-463 LSCVLKAVGAT
+463 LTQVLEAVGAT
-474 WVVALDDG
+474 WVETLDDG
-482 LETSVGAG
+482 LGTSVGAG

-513 IAVLDEATAEA
+513 LAVLDEATAEA
-524 GTGSAT
+524 GTGSAH
-530 MLDQAAEAALTGR
+530 MLDQAAEAALAGR

-558 DTVVVMEQGRIVES
+558 DTVVVMEQGRMIES
-572 GSHQE
+572 GSHQD

>member
-1 MSTDILPIATPRE
+1 MTSEILPIATPRE
-14 TRRAMWRL
+14 TRKAMWRL

-33 VFVLLTA
+33 ILVLLA
-40 ACCGLAAP
+40 ASCCGLAAP
-48 AILGIMVNIAA
+48 ALLGIMVNIAA

-68 WLAIALL
+68 WLAIGLL

-112 RKPLNHLEKAGIG
+112 RKPLAQLEKAGIG

-143 GVLPAFTSAAFTIA
+143 GVLPAFTSAAFTIG

-164 VIDWRFAVAVLI
+164 VIDWRFAVAVLV
-176 AAPLQVFTLRWFLKR
+176 AAPLQIFTLRWFLKR

-205 RTEQIIETVHGSP
+205 RTEQIIETVHGSR
-218 SVLALG
+218 SVVALG

-232 VAAASRENIGHAL
+232 VAAGSHENISHSL
-245 KGVNYLTRFYN
+245 RGVGYLTRFYN

-278 EGTVTIG
+278 EGVVTIG

-321 FGLTMSAKPETV
+321 FGLTMSAGPNIASASP
-333 AASAPAG
+333 AAS
-340 TTGAGTFRGT
+340 
-350 DAGIDAGIV
+350 DAGIV
-359 LEDVTFAYPGQ
+359 LDNVTFAYPGQ
-370 RPALNAVSLTVK
+370 RPALKGVSLTVGS
-382 PGERVAIVGTSGAGK
+382 GERVAIVGTSGAGK
-397 TTLAKVI
+397 TTLAKII
-404 MGLEHPHSGT
+404 MGLEHPGSGT
-414 AWVGGLDSAAAAP
+414 PWVGGLDSAAASP
-427 AELHERISMVSQE
+427 TDLHQRIAMVSQE

-452 LLAKPG
+452 RLAKPG
-458 ASAEE
+458 ASAGE
-463 LSCVLKAVGAT
+463 LIRALQAVGAA
-474 WVVALDDG
+474 WVETLDDG

-524 GTGSAT
+524 GTGSAA
-530 MLDQAAEAALTGR
+530 MLDQAAEAALAGR

-548 AHRLSQAASA
+548 AHRLSQAAAA
-558 DTVVVMEQGRIVES
+558 DTVVVMEHGRIVES
-572 GSHQE
+572 GAHQE
-577 LLAAEGRY
+577 LLSDGGRY
-585 AHLWEAWNSSL
+585 ARLWEAWNSSL
-596 SRS
+596 SRN

>member
-1 MSTDILPIATPRE
+1 MSAEILPIATPRE
-14 TRRAMWRL
+14 TRKAMWRL
-22 LAQRPGRLTLT
+22 LAQHPGRLTLT
-33 VFVLLTA
+33 IEVLLA
-40 ACCGLAAP
+40 ASCCGLAAP
-48 AILGIMVNIAA
+48 ALLGVMVNIAA
-59 SGGDVMSLL
+59 SGGDVLSLL
-68 WLAIALL
+68 WLAIGLL

-102 LREEVFAAAV
+102 LREEVFAAAA
-112 RKPLNHLEKAGIG
+112 RKPLAQLEKAGIG

-164 VIDWRFAVAVLI
+164 VIDWRFAVAVLV

-218 SVLALG
+218 SVVALG

-232 VAAASRENIGHAL
+232 VAAASHENIGHSMR
-245 KGVNYLTRFYN
+245 GVGYLTRFYN

-278 EGTVTIG
+278 EGAVTIG

-321 FGLTMSAKPETV
+321 FGLTMSAGRTTARPSP
-333 AASAPAG
+333 AAA
-340 TTGAGTFRGT
+340 
-350 DAGIDAGIV
+350 DAGIV
-359 LEDVTFAYPGQ
+359 LDDVTFAYPGQ
-370 RPALNAVSLTVK
+370 RPALHGVSLTVQ

-414 AWVGGLDSAAAAP
+414 AWVGGLDSAAGAP
-427 AELHERISMVSQE
+427 AELHERIAMVSQE

-452 LLAKPG
+452 RLAKPD
-458 ASAEE
+458 ASADE
-463 LSCVLKAVGAT
+463 LAHVLETVGAT
-474 WVVALDDG
+474 WVETLDDG
-482 LETSVGAG
+482 LDTSVGAG

-524 GTGSAT
+524 GTGSAH
-530 MLDQAAEAALTGR
+530 MLDQAAEAALAGR

-577 LLAAEGRY
+577 LLAVGGRY

-596 SRS
+596 SRN

>member
-1 MSTDILPIATPRE
+1 MSAEILPIATPRE

-22 LAQRPGRLTLT
+22 LAQRPARLTLT
-33 VFVLLTA
+33 IVVLLA
-40 ACCGLAAP
+40 ASCCGLAAP
-48 AILGIMVNIAA
+48 AILGVMVNIAA
-59 SGGDVMSLL
+59 SGGDVMPLL
-68 WLAIALL
+68 WLAIGLL

-102 LREEVFAAAV
+102 LREEVFSAAV
-112 RKPLNHLEKAGIG
+112 RKPLAQLEKAGIG

-164 VIDWRFAVAVLI
+164 VIDWRFAVAVLV

-218 SVLALG
+218 SVVALG

-232 VAAASRENIGHAL
+232 VAAASRENIGHSL
-245 KGVNYLTRFYN
+245 RGVGYLTRFYN

-321 FGLTMSAKPETV
+321 FGLTM
-333 AASAPAG
+333 AAGPTTARSSSPAS
-340 TTGAGTFRGT
+340 
-350 DAGIDAGIV
+350 DAGIV
-359 LEDVTFAYPGQ
+359 LDNVTFAYPGQ
-370 RPALNAVSLTVK
+370 RPALHGVSLTVQ

-404 MGLEHPHSGT
+404 MGLEHPYSGT
-414 AWVGGLDSAAAAP
+414 AWVGRLDSAAAAP
-427 AELHERISMVSQE
+427 SELHERIAMVSQE
-440 VHVFSGTLAEDL
+440 VHVFSGTLAQDL
-452 LLAKPG
+452 RLAKPD
-458 ASAEE
+458 ASADE
-463 LSCVLKAVGAT
+463 LTQVLEAVGAT
-474 WVVALDDG
+474 WVETLDDG
-482 LETSVGAG
+482 LETAVGAG

-513 IAVLDEATAEA
+513 LAVLDEATAEA
-524 GTGSAT
+524 GTGSAH
-530 MLDQAAEAALTGR
+530 MLDQAAEAALAGR

-558 DTVVVMEQGRIVES
+558 DTVVVMEQGRMVES
-572 GSHQE
+572 GSHQD

>member
-1 MSTDILPIATPRE
+1 MSIDILPIATPRE

-22 LAQRPGRLTLT
+22 LAQRPGRLALT
-33 VFVLLTA
+33 VFVLLAA

-59 SGGDVMSLL
+59 GGGDVMNLL
-68 WLAIALL
+68 WLAIGLL
-75 VAGGLGALLGIL
+75 VAGGCGALLGIL

-112 RKPLNHLEKAGIG
+112 RKPLAQLEKAGIG

-224 LGSRHADL
+224 LGSRHAEL
-232 VAAASRENIGHAL
+232 VAAASQENIGHAL
-245 KGVNYLTRFYN
+245 KGVSYLTRFYN

-278 EGTVTIG
+278 EGIVTIG

-321 FGLTMSAKPETV
+321 FGLTMSTAKTSPTAE
-333 AASAPAG
+333 S
-340 TTGAGTFRGT
+340 RGT
-350 DAGIDAGIV
+350 DSSIV
-359 LEDVTFAYPGQ
+359 LDNVSFAYPGQ
-370 RPALNAVSLTVK
+370 GPALHGVSLTVR

-404 MGLEHPHSGT
+404 MGLEHPDSGS

-427 AELHERISMVSQE
+427 ADLHSRIAMVSQE

-452 LLAKPG
+452 KLAKPD
-458 ASAEE
+458 ASPAE
-463 LSCVLKAVGAT
+463 LPRVLAAVGAT
-474 WVVALDDG
+474 WMNTLDDG

-530 MLDQAAEAALTGR
+530 MLDQAAEAALAGR

-558 DTVVVMEQGRIVES
+558 DTVVVMEQGRIIES
-572 GSHQE
+572 GPHQE
-577 LLAAEGRY
+577 LLAGGGRY
-585 AHLWEAWNSSL
+585 ATLWEAWNSSL
-596 SRS
+596 SRN